1 MITIIWGGINEGTK
15 GGKNK
20 RNTVTK
26 IGIWVEQE
34 ELKMNFVIWEIVAL
48 GFA

>member
-1 MITIIWGGINEGTK
+1 MRVQKVE
-15 GGKNK
+15 KNK

-34 ELKMNFVIWEIVAL
+34 LKMNFVIWEIVAL